1 MSKYLFTPLD
11 IALFFDYANFTL
23 SDENYIEAYFRLVKL
38 KLYYIEGCDYI
49 RLKFKTLLKSCGY
62 KRRTEKLVLRI
73 NRSLEKLKL
82 ECSLKC
88 RKKCNIRK
96 IDLDDMIIIL
106 SLLIIGI
113 LANYSGLIA
122 EKFKLPSLIGI

>member
-23 SDENYIEAYFRLVKL
+23 SDENCIEAYFRLVKL

-62 KRRTEKLVLRI
+62 KRRTEKL
-73 NRSLEKLKL
+73 KL

-96 IDLDDMIIIL
+96 IDLDDMIIIRL
-106 SLLIIGI
+106 KENS
-113 LANYSGLIA
+113 
-122 EKFKLPSLIGI
+122 